1 MAIGERIR
9 FFRNLRGMTQK
20 YLGQVVGFPEKTAD
34 IRMAQYESGYR
45 VPKKDTLIEIAKILN
60 VNYINFITEAPG
72 CAEDIMQIFF
82 WLDEVNRNT
91 FHLFQLVRNPG
102 KCNASD
108 DKSVRYNDSD
118 EWPAHA
124 PVGIWI
130 DYGLV
135 NEFLREWCLR
145 KEQLK
150 NGEISEDEYFEWKI
164 NWPATSSD
172 IDEKGNDKRNNHY
185 QWRKFI

>member
-1 MAIGERIR
+1 MLTFVWHNTNPAIVFPKR
-9 FFRNLRGMTQK
+9 FTDGNCQDFECQLYQFHYRSPWLRRG
-20 YLGQVVGFPEKTAD
+20 YYAD
-34 IRMAQYESGYR
+34 
-45 VPKKDTLIEIAKILN
+45 
-60 VNYINFITEAPG
+60 
-72 CAEDIMQIFF
+72 FF
-82 WLDEVNRNT
+82 WLDEDNRNA

-108 DKSVRYNDSD
+108 DKSIRYNDSD

-124 PVGIWI
+124 PVGMWI

-150 NGEISEDEYFEWKI
+150 
-164 NWPATSSD
+164 
-172 IDEKGNDKRNNHY
+172 KR
-185 QWRKFI
+185 RDFRR

>member
-1 MAIGERIR
+1 MILGERIKR
-9 FFRNLRGMTQK
+9 IRTFRGLTQRE
-20 YLGQVVGFPEKTAD
+20 LGLKLGYEERNAD
-34 IRMAQYESGYR
+34 VRVAQYESGYR
-45 VPKKDTLIEIAKILN
+45 VPKKDTLME
-60 VNYINFITEAPG
+60 
-72 CAEDIMQIFF
+72 IMQTFF
-82 WLDEVNRNT
+82 WLDEDNRNT

-108 DKSVRYNDSD
+108 DKSVCYNDSD

-124 PVGIWI
+124 PVGMWL

-164 NWPATSSD
+164 NWPATSSNV
-172 IDEKGNDKRNNHY
+172 DENGNDKKNNIY
-185 QWRKFI
+185 QWRS